1 MVLLHALHAIGFTKL
16 VVCHLDH
23 GLRGRSSAADARLV
37 QRTAAKLG
45 VAFELGEADVKSYAS
60 VQSISLELAAR
71 ELRWKFFESCARA
84 HRCKCIAF
92 AHHAGDQVET
102 CLFNFLRG
110 TGAAGLAGMRPTSK
124 IGSLTALRPFLGLT
138 RVEIEA
144 FAKQN
149 KIPFREDRS
158 NTSRAHTRNRLRHDV
173 IPTIESAIGPNFSA
187 AVLRASEIFRVENDW
202 MESLVPETG
211 AKLSCKTLRAM
222 PPALQRRTVLR
233 WLRGRGVE
241 AGFAETELV
250 LSLLDTE
257 GPAKINLPEG
267 RHARRRAGEIFFE

>member
-1 MVLLHALHAIGFTKL
+1 MALLHALYAIGFTKL

-37 QRTAAKLG
+37 RRTAAKLG
-45 VAFELGEADVKSYAS
+45 VAFELGEADVKNHAAAR
-60 VQSISLELAAR
+60 SISLELAAR
-71 ELRWKFFESCARA
+71 ELRWRFFKSCAGT
-84 HRCKCIAF
+84 HRCKRIAL
-92 AHHAGDQVET
+92 AHHADDQVET

-110 TGAAGLAGMRPTSK
+110 TGAAGLAGMRPASQ
-124 IGSLTALRPFLGLT
+124 IGSLIVLRPFLGIT
-138 RVEIEA
+138 RSEIEA
-144 FAKQN
+144 FARQN

-173 IPTIESAIGPNFSA
+173 IPAIESAIGPTFSA
-187 AVLRASEIFRVENDW
+187 AVLRAAEIFRVENDW

-211 AKLSCKTLRAM
+211 EKLSCKSLRAM
-222 PPALQRRTVLR
+222 PLALQRRSVLQ

-250 LSLLDTE
+250 LSLLETD